1 MEYLYDIYGIL
12 VEIYIIFLA
21 SGVPTIYIYIYGW
34 FSDIKNRHAYIIG
47 ISLIIALLDIYRLY
61 IYMFVYVCLHNIYSK
76 YVFIS
81 HMLYLR
87 I

>member
-21 SGVPTIYIYIYGW
+21 SGVPTIYIYGW

-61 IYMFVYVCLHNIYSK
+61 IYVCVC
-76 YVFIS
+76 VFT
-81 HMLYLR
+81 
-87 I
+87 